1 VNDPEILMADE
12 PTGNLDTKRSL
23 EIGKVLK
30 ELNQNQ
36 GLTVVMVTHNP
47 EIARMA
53 DRTVEMKDGQ
63 ICSSGQDPAC
73 SPKPKEVNP

>member
-1 VNDPEILMADE
+1 MADE

-23 EIGKVLK
+23 EIGQVLRD
-30 ELNQNQ
+30 LNLNR

-53 DRTVEMKDGQ
+53 DRIVEMKDGQ
-63 ICSSGQDPAC
+63 ICSG
-73 SPKPKEVNP
+73 